1 MLIKLVHYIERSAH
15 AIEFIKDLFLCPLF
29 KKAMNRCGHNVKI
42 KPSTSVYY
50 GLNNLSLGNNVSIP
64 RYAHIFCTE
73 APLYIGDNVIFG
85 PAPTIVTG
93 DHRIDQI
100 GTPTFFTTEKKAEND
115 LPVIIEDDVWI
126 GAHVTIL
133 KGVTI
138 GRGSVV
144 AAGSVHHAQ
153 LVDEIRSGAP
163 WYLDDDATQSLME
176 ANRPFLR
183 LTDLDDILRRLFRQP
198 SSPASAQELTASEI
212 AAIVRRE
219 YPKLPPSKASAKAVG
234 RALTSI
240 GFNGRHSR
248 NGTCYMVETEADKE

>member
-144 AAGSVHHAQ
+144 AAGSVVNKSCRPYSIIGGIQAK
-153 LVDEIRSGAP
+153 LLKYRFSRDEILQHEQTLYIP
-163 WYLDDDATQSLME
+163 E
-176 ANRPFLR
+176 KR
-183 LTDLDDILRRLFRQP
+183 LTDV
-198 SSPASAQELTASEI
+198 ELS
-212 AAIVRRE
+212 
-219 YPKLPPSKASAKAVG
+219 YLS
-234 RALTSI
+234 
-240 GFNGRHSR
+240 
-248 NGTCYMVETEADKE
+248 C

>member
-73 APLYIGDNVIFG
+73 APLHIGDNVIFG

-100 GTPTFFTTEKKAEND
+100 GIPTFFTT
-115 LPVIIEDDVWI
+115 VTIEDDVWI

-144 AAGSVHHAQ
+144 AAGSVVSKSCQPYSIIGGVPAK
-153 LVDEIRSGAP
+153 LLKYRFSRDEI
-163 WYLDDDATQSLME
+163 LQHEQSLYAPE
-176 ANRPFLR
+176 KR
-183 LTDLDDILRRLFRQP
+183 LTD
-198 SSPASAQELTASEI
+198 
-212 AAIVRRE
+212 V
-219 YPKLPPSKASAKAVG
+219 
-234 RALTSI
+234 ALAYLS
-240 GFNGRHSR
+240 
-248 NGTCYMVETEADKE
+248 C